1 MNVKKKCVVL
11 LVVAIIAMAAWAV
24 VVSVHGANPTEVDRK
39 VKFITHEEYINN
51 ALDPNSIYIMKV
63 KGVVSDKNGNG
74 YILDC
79 EYPCG
84 YDYIAYSEDVP
95 VGTVITS
102 YMLLDNKHE
111 YEVLAR
117 YDVVGGEI
125 VSIK

>member
-11 LVVAIIAMAAWAV
+11 LAMVIIAMAACAV

-39 VKFITHEEYINN
+39 VKFITHEEYVNN

-63 KGVVSDKNGNG
+63 EGIVSGENGDG

-84 YDYIAYSEDVP
+84 HDYIAYNEDIP
-95 VGTVITS
+95 VGMVVTS
-102 YMLLDNKHE
+102 YMLLDNKHD

-117 YDVVGGEI
+117 YDVVGGQL